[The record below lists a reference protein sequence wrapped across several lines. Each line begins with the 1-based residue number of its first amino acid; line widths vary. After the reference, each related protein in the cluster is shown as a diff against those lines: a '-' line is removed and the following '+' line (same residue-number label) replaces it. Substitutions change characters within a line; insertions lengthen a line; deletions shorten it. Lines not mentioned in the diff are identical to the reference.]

1 MSRTHGKWWCN
12 TKIKVFYILCL
23 MATLVYE
30 IEDFDWNLNTDVMF
44 DFVNRFSNL
53 TSLQR
58 EIIVDLTNMA
68 YQIIVPTLVIAIL
81 MSIVL
86 NIIYRLI
93 KW

>member
-1 MSRTHGKWWCN
+1 MSRTRGKWWCN

-58 EIIVDLTNMA
+58 EIIVDLTNMV

-81 MSIVL
+81 MSIIL

-93 KW
+93 KR

>member
-1 MSRTHGKWWCN
+1 MKLKT
-12 TKIKVFYILCL
+12 FYILCIVT
-23 MATLVYE
+23 TLVYE
-30 IEDFDWNLNTDVMF
+30 IQNFDWNLNTDVMF

-58 EIIVDLTNMA
+58 EIIVDLTNMV

-81 MSIVL
+81 MNIIL

-93 KW
+93 KR

>member
-1 MSRTHGKWWCN
+1 MSRTHSKWWCN

-58 EIIVDLTNMA
+58 EIIVDLTNMV

-93 KW
+93 K